1 MENSNFTWTA
11 FGFFILL
18 IIAIAFTATEDK
30 KSEQYQE
37 QEYCAMVELHQK
49 TNGDQGWPDFKH
61 IYKDRC

>member
-1 MENSNFTWTA
+1 MENSNFTWAA
-11 FGFFILL
+11 FGFFILF

-37 QEYCAMVELHQK
+37 QEYCSMVELHQK
-49 TNGDQGWPDFKH
+49 TKGDQGWPDFKH

>member
-1 MENSNFTWTA
+1 MENSNFTWAA

-37 QEYCAMVELHQK
+37 QEYCSMVELHQK
-49 TNGDQGWPDFKH
+49 TKGDQGWPDFKH